1 MQPSNSPDHTLPP
14 VDPATMPSEPTFGGS
29 SSVPSG
35 NFTHAQ
41 PMNISSQ
48 QTIPPQMTQQM
59 LMQQQ
64 IASGMAMN
72 GMEAGDV
79 ELIEKAWVEKA
90 KAIVHGTRG
99 NPYLQSRELSKVK
112 AEYIKKRYSKDI
124 KVAE

>member
-1 MQPSNSPDHTLPP
+1 MQPTNSNDYTLPP
-14 VDPATMPSEPTFGGS
+14 VDPSTVPTVPLNDASFGNNS
-29 SSVPSG
+29 
-35 NFTHAQ
+35 AQ
-41 PMNISSQ
+41 PSAPIQQQPMQMN
-48 QTIPPQMTQQM
+48 QQM
-59 LMQQQ
+59 MIQQQ
-64 IASGMAMN
+64 IVSDMAMG

-99 NPYLQSRELSKVK
+99 NPYLQSKELSKVK